1 MCAFPT
7 SVSWTVLMFSAS
19 SSGIS
24 TSNSSSIAMTSS
36 TMSSE
41 SAPRSSMKLE
51 VILISSSETPSC
63 SAMMPLTFVSTFVA
77 VMMLLPC
84 VGFRTAGHPRLHVHA
99 AVDAD
104 DPSGH
109 VRRLVARQ
117 PGHAIGD
124 VLGSAETREWDRLG
138 QLRLGGLRERLR
150 HGRVDEPR
158 GDRIHADVA

>member
-1 MCAFPT
+1 
-7 SVSWTVLMFSAS
+7 MFSAS

-63 SAMMPLTFVSTFVA
+63 SAMMPLTFVSTFA
-77 VMMLLPC
+77 AAMSLLRRC
-84 VGFRTAGHPRLHVHA
+84 VGVRDREDPQLHWLHVHA

-104 DPSGH
+104 DRSGH
-109 VRRLVARQ
+109 VRRLVARE

-124 VLGSAETREWDRLG
+124 VLGSAEAH
-138 QLRLGGLRERLR
+138 ERN
-150 HGRVDEPR
+150 G
-158 GDRIHADVA
+158 